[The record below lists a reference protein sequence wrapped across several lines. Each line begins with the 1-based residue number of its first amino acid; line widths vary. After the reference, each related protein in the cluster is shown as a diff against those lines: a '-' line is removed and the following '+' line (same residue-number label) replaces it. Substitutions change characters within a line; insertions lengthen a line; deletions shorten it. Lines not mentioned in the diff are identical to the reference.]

1 MNPGIPLLGGDIALV
16 DDEDYDRVMAA
27 AEPTWRHHQMRH
39 VMYASTGH
47 RQRTMHRVV
56 LRLDMGGPAVDHING
71 DGLDNRKA
79 NLRLATNSQNQMNA
93 RKHGANATSSYK
105 GVRLHEGK
113 WQARIKINGVQS
125 NLGHF
130 DTPEVAADAYDLAA
144 LKAFGRYAR
153 LNRDERIAKAHDAD
167 VARRAVEEFAA
178 KALNGFDPATEATDA
193 AVHAVMHLV
202 RETRQRVL
210 SDALSVERIE
220 DIVDS
225 HQITDGE
232 CRCGRWRG
240 DGSLRFARH
249 FAAAQRAALLPAQS
263 PDATP

>member
-1 MNPGIPLLGGDIALV
+1 MNPGIPLLGGGIALV

-79 NLRLATNSQNQMNA
+79 NLRLATNPQNQMNA

-113 WQARIKINGVQS
+113 WQARIKINGAQS

-153 LNRDERIAKAHDAD
+153 LNRDERIAEAHDAD
-167 VARRAVEEFAA
+167 VARRAVE
-178 KALNGFDPATEATDA
+178 
-193 AVHAVMHLV
+193 
-202 RETRQRVL
+202 
-210 SDALSVERIE
+210 DALSVERIVKALWDNSE
-220 DIVDS
+220 YAADMPWVANAAMQRLYSD
-225 HQITDGE
+225 
-232 CRCGRWRG
+232 W
-240 DGSLRFARH
+240 
-249 FAAAQRAALLPAQS
+249 AAALRAALLEGTKNEVKS
-263 PDATP
+263 